1 MPVSLNEAEL
11 RLPDGTAAAG
21 TYRNTEQRSSPD
33 TGTWVTA
40 CVETLQA
47 EGKGWYRVL
56 RAEEES
62 RTPAFGMNYSSRSR
76 GLEPTPQDNFN
87 SML

>member
-1 MPVSLNEAEL
+1 MSLNEAEL
-11 RLPDGTAAAG
+11 RLADGTEAAG
-21 TYRNTEQRSSPD
+21 TYRNTEQRRSSPD
-33 TGTWVTA
+33 METWVTA

-47 EGKGWYRVL
+47 EGKGWYWVL

-62 RTPAFGMNYSSRSR
+62 RIPAFGMNYSSRSH
-76 GLEPTPQDNFN
+76 GLEPTLQGNFN